1 MPFEYKKVLVIGA
14 TSGIGKTLAS
24 KLIENGTKVI
34 VSGRR
39 KENLDAF
46 VQQHGDDKV
55 TSKVFDIMKLDQ
67 VSDAYQRSSAHSS
80 QETKTNALHQ
90 ICQFALDIIAENPD
104 LDCIFVNSGIQRPF
118 DFSQPE
124 TIDLDIFDQELI
136 TNYTSAVYL
145 SKAFIPHLQKQK
157 TQTAL
162 AFTTSQMA
170 LVPMMRCPNYGAS
183 KAALHHFILAL
194 RTQLHEGPG
203 NVKVLEIYPPA
214 VQTELHDAKHQPD
227 LKDGHLIGMPLQ
239 EFVNEVWSRLSAGED
254 QIPVG
259 SAQDIFNA
267 FEVKRQELYQQM
279 TELLSGLL
287 KKFLR

>member
-1 MPFEYKKVLVIGA
+1 MPFSYKKVLVIGA
-14 TSGIGKTLAS
+14 TSGIGKALAT
-24 KLIENGTKVI
+24 KLVENGTHI
-34 VSGRR
+34 IISGRR
-39 KENLDAF
+39 KENLDTF
-46 VQQHGDDKV
+46 IEQHGADKV
-55 TSKVFDIMKLDQ
+55 KSKVFDIMKLDQ
-67 VSDAYQRSSAHSS
+67 VSNPYLESFHQL
-80 QETKTNALHQ
+80 TNHK
-90 ICQFALDIIAENPD
+90 IPQFASDVIAENPD
-104 LDCIFVNSGIQRPF
+104 LDCVFVNSGIQRPF

-124 TIDLDIFDQELI
+124 TVDLDIFDQELI
-136 TNYTSAVYL
+136 TNYTSAVRL
-145 SKAFIPHLQKQK
+145 SKAFIPHLQKQQ

-194 RTQLHEGPG
+194 RTQLHDGPG

-239 EFVNEVWSRLSAGED
+239 EFVDEVWTRLSNGED

-259 SAQDIFNA
+259 SAKDIFEA
-267 FEVKRQELYQQM
+267 FEVKRQEMYQQM
-279 TELLSGLL
+279 TEMLSGLL
-287 KKFLR
+287 KQFLR

>member
-1 MPFEYKKVLVIGA
+1 MNMKTTQIPKFASEVI
-14 TSGIGKTLAS
+14 S
-24 KLIENGTKVI
+24 
-34 VSGRR
+34 
-39 KENLDAF
+39 
-46 VQQHGDDKV
+46 
-55 TSKVFDIMKLDQ
+55 
-67 VSDAYQRSSAHSS
+67 
-80 QETKTNALHQ
+80 
-90 ICQFALDIIAENPD
+90 ENPD

-118 DFSQPE
+118 DFSKPE
-124 TIDLDIFDQELI
+124 SVDLDIFDQELI
-136 TNYTSAVYL
+136 TNYTSAVRL
-145 SKAFIPHLQKQK
+145 TKAFLPHLQSLHS
-157 TQTAL
+157 QTAI

-194 RTQLHEGPG
+194 RTQLRDGPG

-239 EFVNEVWSRLSAGED
+239 EFVDEVWDRLIKGEE

-259 SAQDIFNA
+259 SARDIFNA
-267 FEVKRQELYQQM
+267 FEIKRQELYHDM

-287 KKFLR
+287 KQFLR